1 MSSLEEKLAHFN
13 EVILNDATSER
24 DRILLQTKSEI
35 DSLIERKKNEFQQQA
50 DEILKKEKASAEK
63 EKNIAISK
71 AIIESKQLL
80 IKAREDMVNAVFNDV
95 RKLLEDFVRKDDYYA
110 FLSEEIKKSSRLAGK
125 GEMVIYLKENDLR
138 RFSKELEALKEEL
151 PEGIYYEGVKDDIIG
166 GCRVLNRTER
176 LIIDNTLLKK
186 LEVRMDMFIRT
197 FGLKI
202 G

>member
-1 MSSLEEKLAHFN
+1 MSSPEEKLAHFN

-50 DEILKKEKASAEK
+50 DEILKKEKALAEK

-125 GEMVIYLKENDLR
+125 GEMVIYLKEDDLR